1 MGNRIEDLHRTIC
14 DKVPNAVND
23 SCITQDEDNNHDE
36 INYPA
41 GYPQHSAQCPEDKIL
56 KHVLDQ
62 ESEHFQIVAVKN
74 NTIPQTSPSPVFN
87 DFHLTGS
94 PRNGVSID
102 TVFRPFNY
110 MTKIPYQN
118 NFFDSANMGT
128 NTTQVDFDI
137 SGTHYWQYLLEEMF
151 RYCDSVPEKQQI
163 KEYLENLRFD
173 DIVNPN
179 TSYIGV
185 TLPSTNANG
194 NYVISNAAIRK
205 VLYPH
210 NTEPASDDALN
221 FLNNLKV
228 DYKLYY
234 RGRYGNDP
242 NAREHVDDF
251 NSKFN
256 KICKFLKYSGDQSHI
271 LQMGLRPNEEQALL
285 SRDRNLIS
293 RATLDTRVGR
303 YACPYM
309 SGFRLSCK
317 MNMKLT
323 SLAEAMMNDPDSGL
337 SAKPD
342 LEDSIR
348 HSDSDIHDQYEFLVV
363 YHNES
368 SHPTMSQEDHLKHR
382 GYLDARGT
390 PTGKI
395 ETEINNALD
404 RLIWHFENYFTIEG
418 SRRQRDVKLA
428 NPYSR
433 KKIDIKRYEYDT
445 SLALGQITYI
455 S

>member
-1 MGNRIEDLHRTIC
+1 MGNYIEDLHRTIC

-23 SCITQDEDNNHDE
+23 FCITQDEDNNHDE

-41 GYPQHSAQCPEDKIL
+41 GYPQHSTQCPEDKIL
-56 KHVLDQ
+56 KHVSEQ
-62 ESEHFQIVAVKN
+62 ESENFQIVAVKN
-74 NTIPQTSPSPVFN
+74 NTIQQTSPSPVFN
-87 DFHLTGS
+87 DFIAQTSAYSSDSTDMVTLKDIFHLTDS

-128 NTTQVDFDI
+128 NTRQVGFKI
-137 SGTHYWQYLLEEMF
+137 RGRHYWHYLLEEMF
-151 RYCDSVPEKQQI
+151 RYCDRVPEKQQI
-163 KEYLENLRFD
+163 KEYLETLRFD

-185 TLPSTNANG
+185 TLPSTNVNG

-210 NTEPASDDALN
+210 NTESASDDALN
-221 FLNNLKV
+221 FLNHLKA

-234 RGRYGNDP
+234 RTRYRNDP
-242 NAREHVDDF
+242 NARENVDDF

-271 LQMGLRPNEEQALL
+271 LQMGLRLNEEQVLL

-293 RATLDTRVGR
+293 RATLDARVGR
-303 YACPYM
+303 HACPYM
-309 SGFRLSCK
+309 SVYRLSCK

-323 SLAEAMMNDPDSGL
+323 SLAKAMMNDPVSGL
-337 SAKPD
+337 SARPD
-342 LEDSIR
+342 MEDSIR
-348 HSDSDIHDQYEFLVV
+348 HSDSDIHDEYEFLVV
-363 YHNES
+363 YHNEI

-382 GYLDARGT
+382 GYLDTKGD

-404 RLIWHFENYFTIEG
+404 RLIWHFVNYFTIEG
-418 SRRQRDVKLA
+418 SRRQV
-428 NPYSR
+428 
-433 KKIDIKRYEYDT
+433 
-445 SLALGQITYI
+445 
-455 S
+455 